1 MITQHLIP
9 DFIAK
14 MTGSTE
20 VQKSAGMKKSSS
32 SQFKDTL
39 DLAVE
44 KSYAC
49 RAALNPMNMQW
60 ISKTG
65 LISVC
70 KTKTYWTQPK
80 QRKEDRTEPSLLT
93 KHQTR

>member
-20 VQKSAGMKKSSS
+20 VQKSAGMKKALHRSLKIPLTWLS
-32 SQFKDTL
+32 
-39 DLAVE
+39 
-44 KSYAC
+44 KSRMHG

-80 QRKEDRTEPSLLT
+80 QRKEDRTEPSL
-93 KHQTR
+93 